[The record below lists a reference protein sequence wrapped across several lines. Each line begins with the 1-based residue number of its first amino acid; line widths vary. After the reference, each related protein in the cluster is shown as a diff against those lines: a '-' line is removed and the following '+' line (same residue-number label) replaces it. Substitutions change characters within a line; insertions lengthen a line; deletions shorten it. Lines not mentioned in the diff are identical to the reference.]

1 MHSRDPLAA
10 TSDQLEIQMSRRFLL
25 PLLISLFACLG
36 SECSGSSSSGSAS
49 NSSAASGVSIA
60 SQEATDHFEAP
71 VPEPSAALVFGL
83 GLLAAGVATRR
94 KR

>member
-1 MHSRDPLAA
+1 M
-10 TSDQLEIQMSRRFLL
+10 MSRRLLL

-49 NSSAASGVSIA
+49 SSAASGVTLA
-60 SQEATDHFEAP
+60 NQEAQNHFEAP

-83 GLLAAGVATRR
+83 GLLAAGVVARR

>member
-1 MHSRDPLAA
+1 
-10 TSDQLEIQMSRRFLL
+10 MSRRLLL

-36 SECSGSSSSGSAS
+36 SECSSSSSSGSG
-49 NSSAASGVSIA
+49 SSAAASG
-60 SQEATDHFEAP
+60 ATAANQDAKNHLEAP